1 MTKTARRNC
10 IEACL
15 RSEADAPRLRSAGS
29 AFPRARRR
37 PLFFREQNGA
47 LDSGRERS
55 IKMER
60 QAASRRR
67 AVAHPRVRN
76 DERRSTCALRN
87 GSPADID
94 SQARDALS
102 LGRESRVEAA
112 WKPRGSRVEGANP
125 SLALEVEI
133 YGATRGALNQKQYFC
148 AARLGSKVQVCGGP
162 RMIPPRLRRGKRK

>member
-1 MTKTARRNC
+1 MFTIGGRRAAE
-10 IEACL
+10 IGRIGLSE
-15 RSEADAPRLRSAGS
+15 SEATSFVL
-29 AFPRARRR
+29 PRAERSD
-37 PLFFREQNGA
+37 

-67 AVAHPRVRN
+67 AVAHPRVWN
-76 DERRSTCALRN
+76 DERRSTRALRN

-112 WKPRGSRVEGANP
+112 WKPRGSRVEVARTLH
-125 SLALEVEI
+125 SRSKLKFTA
-133 YGATRGALNQKQYFC
+133 RR
-148 AARLGSKVQVCGGP
+148 AAR
-162 RMIPPRLRRGKRK
+162 